1 MTIKKQCICCT
12 MAVAL
17 LLALSGCSGSD
28 KLQLANEIRFS
39 LDGISDVTISYDEE
53 LVTFFPADGDELVI
67 REYMTKDKGSYHAD
81 VSQSS
86 DSIHVSEGGKP
97 LFHGDFSRYIEV
109 YLPASYG
116 ESLTVTTTDGDIDLS
131 DVDLRLASL
140 RVDSTEGTVTVKRA
154 AASKLHLS
162 STSGTLKLGSITAED
177 IRLETTSGKVSCD
190 SLEGRV
196 TYTSTSGSADIKGAK
211 GSGSFKAENSGELNV
226 VYTEVTGDLYLFNK
240 NDSVCL
246 TVPAGLDFDFE
257 AVTKN
262 GSVKTSFQESLVV
275 SGDTVRAAVGSDP
288 SAAIKVETKNGN
300 IEVIR

>member
-109 YLPASYG
+109 YLP
-116 ESLTVTTTDGDIDLS
+116 LP
-131 DVDLRLASL
+131 
-140 RVDSTEGTVTVKRA
+140 
-154 AASKLHLS
+154 
-162 STSGTLKLGSITAED
+162 
-177 IRLETTSGKVSCD
+177 
-190 SLEGRV
+190 
-196 TYTSTSGSADIKGAK
+196 
-211 GSGSFKAENSGELNV
+211 
-226 VYTEVTGDLYLFNK
+226 TGN
-240 NDSVCL
+240 
-246 TVPAGLDFDFE
+246 
-257 AVTKN
+257 
-262 GSVKTSFQESLVV
+262 
-275 SGDTVRAAVGSDP
+275 R
-288 SAAIKVETKNGN
+288 
-300 IEVIR
+300 

>member
-1 MTIKKQCICCT
+1 M
-12 MAVAL
+12 
-17 LLALSGCSGSD
+17 
-28 KLQLANEIRFS
+28 
-39 LDGISDVTISYDEE
+39 
-53 LVTFFPADGDELVI
+53 
-67 REYMTKDKGSYHAD
+67 
-81 VSQSS
+81 
-86 DSIHVSEGGKP
+86 
-97 LFHGDFSRYIEV
+97 
-109 YLPASYG
+109 
-116 ESLTVTTTDGDIDLS
+116 
-131 DVDLRLASL
+131 
-140 RVDSTEGTVTVKRA
+140 
-154 AASKLHLS
+154 
-162 STSGTLKLGSITAED
+162 
-177 IRLETTSGKVSCD
+177 
-190 SLEGRV
+190 

-240 NDSVCL
+240 NDSVRL